1 MAAVSGLSEVAESLR
16 QIENIMKAESKRR
29 VESNQ
34 IMDEYITN
42 YLDQLQQSLN
52 DRAKTQFS
60 QLKQRIDSIDKS
72 ITKIETE
79 LET

>member
-42 YLDQLQQSLN
+42 YLD
-52 DRAKTQFS
+52 
-60 QLKQRIDSIDKS
+60 
-72 ITKIETE
+72 
-79 LET
+79 